1 MLLNLLVI
9 IAGTLYWYFTG
20 HSVPIFIGL
29 AMLVSLYSD
38 SLYFVSLVIAA
49 VAISS
54 IIYFFWVD
62 LYSYRAAEET
72 FQNGMGVI
80 YILVLFLKAK
90 AIFNADKT
98 LLN

>member
-20 HSVPIFIGL
+20 HSVPVFIGL
-29 AMLVSLYSD
+29 IMLVSLYSD
-38 SLYFVSLVIAA
+38 SLYFVSLLIAA

-62 LYSYRAAEET
+62 LYSYKTGEEA
-72 FQNGMGVI
+72 FQKSIGAI
-80 YILVLFLKAK
+80 YMIVLFIKAK
-90 AIFNADKT
+90 TIFNADKSY
-98 LLN
+98 